1 MVRIFDFLG
10 SLSSFHALFGGQ
22 ELISNSS
29 LRAVARY
36 SLEGILGAGFTV

>member
-1 MVRIFDFLG
+1 MVRILIFWAPCQFPC
-10 SLSSFHALFGGQ
+10 LFGGQ

-36 SLEGILGAGFTV
+36 SLEGILGAGFIV